1 MKVYWR
7 YLLYILD
14 HKLNVFIECWKEGLY
29 VQGIIHDLSKFHP
42 AEFFAY
48 ARKFY
53 SDKDTSELDFKNA
66 WLHHQHHN
74 KHHWNYWVVD
84 QVKREAIPM
93 PRKYLLEM
101 ICDYRSLSR
110 KWGRKG
116 KDSTL
121 SDRLIQNL
129 LSEKVILHP
138 ETKRECEIF
147 VQRYKPAGGKGINAA
162 P

>member
-1 MKVYWR
+1 MNYR
-7 YLLYILD
+7 
-14 HKLNVFIECWKEGLY
+14 
-29 VQGIIHDLSKFHP
+29 
-42 AEFFAY
+42 
-48 ARKFY
+48 
-53 SDKDTSELDFKNA
+53 DKDTSELDFKNA

-129 LSEKVILHP
+129 LSERVILHP

-147 VQRYKPAGGKGINAA
+147 VQRYKSVGGIGINAA